1 MYDLKAKQQEEANS
15 TETVESN
22 KPTLDDRS
30 YYKNHFTND
39 LWSTKTSFIPT
50 DSLF

>member
-1 MYDLKAKQQEEANS
+1 MYDLKAKQQEEENL
-15 TETVESN
+15 TETSINN

-39 LWSTKTSFIPT
+39 TWSTKTSFVPT